1 MKINFFD
8 WQPAYAAADL
18 IEGSTELHVFSPI
31 ISPMTADTVV
41 DEKTAAIDIKS
52 IPLNGGDEC
61 GGSVEISSAIIAQY
75 IGRSNIS
82 PPQIVKGELVFIS
95 PHVDGVYYWKE
106 SGVTDYYRKTEK
118 MMIRVPNKL
127 TVLDELGPDN
137 AYSIILDST
146 KEYMLFYLSSKTPG
160 KLIYYFMIDQANGN
174 VTITDSINNSFVL
187 DSKTLSLTMK
197 NTIGTK
203 VSIQRNDIYLSAL
216 GSINIKAGKLV
227 NIESPNV
234 QITGEMALALTGT
247 DVAINGGNTVVTTT
261 PVAGVNG
268 FFQATTGIVSNVISG
283 GVVSMGGSA
292 APLQPCIVDTVGE
305 TSWPSGEGVPATPSA
320 PTDTATA
327 FKVMTTILIDL
338 MSVIGNI
345 QTAVLA
351 ANAAHAG
358 PATASSAEA
367 IDAIGANTQTIKDIV
382 SNIPKSAIPL
392 IQGNSGTI
400 PEP

>member
-1 MKINFFD
+1 
-8 WQPAYAAADL
+8 
-18 IEGSTELHVFSPI
+18 
-31 ISPMTADTVV
+31 
-41 DEKTAAIDIKS
+41 
-52 IPLNGGDEC
+52 
-61 GGSVEISSAIIAQY
+61 
-75 IGRSNIS
+75 
-82 PPQIVKGELVFIS
+82 
-95 PHVDGVYYWKE
+95 
-106 SGVTDYYRKTEK
+106 
-118 MMIRVPNKL
+118 
-127 TVLDELGPDN
+127 
-137 AYSIILDST
+137 
-146 KEYMLFYLSSKTPG
+146 
-160 KLIYYFMIDQANGN
+160 
-174 VTITDSINNSFVL
+174 
-187 DSKTLSLTMK
+187 MK

-203 VSIQRNDIYLSAL
+203 VSIQRDDIHLRAL

-305 TSWPSGEGVPATPSA
+305 TSSPSGEGVPATPSA

-327 FKVMTTILIDL
+327 FKVMTTILTDL

-345 QTAVLA
+345 QIAILA

-367 IDAIGANTQTIKDIV
+367 INAIGANTQTIKDIV